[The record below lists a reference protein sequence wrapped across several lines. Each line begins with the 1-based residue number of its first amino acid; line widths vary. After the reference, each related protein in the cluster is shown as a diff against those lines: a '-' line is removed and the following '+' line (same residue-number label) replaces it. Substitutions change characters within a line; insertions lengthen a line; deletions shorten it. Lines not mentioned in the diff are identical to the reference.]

1 MYYINRARIDD
12 RISFIA
18 YIKQAITRLQAQWIE
33 GEPLLVLA
41 EERVIH
47 LAIEVVTDIGS
58 DLIDGLMLREASSY
72 VDIVKVL
79 QGEDVFP
86 QHTANVLIELVELRK
101 ELVQQYTDWD
111 RSRLHHVIPKL
122 NKTLEEFKVGVE
134 KFLDKELHSF

>member
-86 QHTANVLIELVELRK
+86 QHTAKGTFIFKNFLFIKKSILIYFYCTCSLSL
-101 ELVQQYTDWD
+101 
-111 RSRLHHVIPKL
+111 
-122 NKTLEEFKVGVE
+122 
-134 KFLDKELHSF
+134 